1 VTRLFDS
8 LRVVFFKEFLD
19 GIRDRRSILAAFVP
33 IAVIPLMLFLVFSK
47 AAEQIDRVRNITV
60 PVVGAEYARPLVDWL
75 DQQRGIEIE
84 AGPAEA
90 QVEVE
95 AGRQGFVLVIPDDFA
110 DRFAESKTA
119 TVRILV
125 DSSDSDA
132 RRGAERVRALLRN
145 YGELVANQRL
155 MMRGVSPEVTRP
167 VRVRTVDFAT
177 DRERTAIA
185 FGFITFVL
193 LLAVFIGGLQIA
205 IDSTAGE
212 RERGSLEPLLVN
224 AVPRVALVAGK
235 WLASVA
241 FAWFS
246 AVLAVAML
254 LIVLEYIPIHR
265 TGLSLDLTAAE
276 GIRMLSAVLPLGL
289 LASALQ
295 MAVATLARSFKE
307 AQAYVSFLM
316 FVPMLPMMLTM
327 GEAVER
333 QPWKFAVPGLS
344 QHILI
349 SGVIEGRPFAPLD
362 FAVALSTT
370 VLAATA
376 LLCLTA
382 HLFGRERIVYGR

>member
-1 VTRLFDS
+1 MTRLFDS

-125 DSSDSDA
+125 DSSDNDA

-333 QPWKFAVPGLS
+333 QQWKFAVPGLS